1 MPAVNIPSL
10 KSGALSKLMN
20 QTISHYRILEK
31 LGGGGMGVVYK
42 AEDIKLGRFVA
53 LKFLPDDVA
62 KDPQALS
69 RFQREAKAASALNHP
84 NICTI
89 HEIDEQNGQTFI
101 VMEYLDGVTLK
112 HRIAGQPLD
121 TEVLLSL
128 AIEIADALDAAHT
141 EGIVHRDIK
150 PANLFVTKRGHAKI
164 LDFGLAKLTPV
175 TGKPTEASPAEATAA
190 AASIDYLTSPGT
202 AIGTV
207 AYMSPEQAKGKELD
221 ARTDLFSFG
230 AVLYEMATGT
240 LPFRGDTSAMIFDA
254 ILNRM
259 PPAPARLNPDLPPRL
274 EEIINKALEK
284 DRDLRYQHA
293 SEMRGDLKRLQ
304 RDSSSGRRSAY
315 QSADEAG
322 SATGQTVVT
331 PPSGKHPANS
341 GHAYAAS
348 TSPLAAAQEN
358 GTKKLLPIGLAVV
371 LVLAA
376 AFGIY
381 KMLAGRV
388 PKPTAAAFQSIHLTR
403 LTNTGKS
410 RVAAISPDGKYV
422 VHVIEDAGKQSLWV
436 RQVTTANNV
445 QIVPPAE
452 TTYFGM
458 TFSSDGNYVYYVTA
472 GKNETQALLYQ
483 VPVLGG
489 PPRKLVVDIDD
500 PVTLS
505 PDGSQIAFARFAPSK
520 GTDDLTV
527 AKADGSDQHV
537 VASRKLPTRYAAS
550 WFGLSAG
557 PSWSPDGRTIATLAV
572 EGMGAAQWSLVGV
585 PVPGGAEKTISSNK
599 WSSPGRVAWVGDGSG
614 LVLDASD
621 QSSSLSSQLWYVAYP
636 GGEVRRITNDLNRY
650 FGVSLTADS
659 SALVTVQS
667 EVSSSIWVAPQG
679 YAAAARRLTSGSG
692 TSEGLA
698 GIACLPNGGVLYT
711 SNATGH
717 RDIWS
722 MGADGSSPAQL
733 TMNAGNNTDPAVSS
747 DGRTVVF
754 SSDRNGQRNIWSM
767 NVDGSSPK
775 QLTYGGNDV
784 NPRITPDGKWL
795 LYESSRN
802 GRIWVWKQPLTGGTS
817 QPLTEST
824 ATNPTISPDGK
835 WIAIYALEEPA
846 DRFEI
851 AYMPIEGGEPTK
863 LSYQVDAAFGW
874 SPDSKSVLYVD
885 SRNGVS
891 NLMSQTLD
899 GRPPKQVTNFT
910 EGTIF
915 NFAWSADGK
924 QLFLAR
930 GAINSDVVLINS
942 VK

>member
-1 MPAVNIPSL
+1 
-10 KSGALSKLMN
+10 
-20 QTISHYRILEK
+20 
-31 LGGGGMGVVYK
+31 MGVVYK

-89 HEIDEQNGQTFI
+89 HEIDEQDGQTFI
-101 VMEYLDGVTLK
+101 VMEFLDGVTLK

-164 LDFGLAKLTPV
+164 LDFGLAKLTPA
-175 TGKPTEASPAEATAA
+175 TGKAGPAEATAA
-190 AASIDYLTSPGT
+190 AVSIDYLTSPGT

-254 ILNRM
+254 ILNRL

-322 SATGQTVVT
+322 SNLTQPAAAP
-331 PPSGKHPANS
+331 PPSGKHPTDAAQVS
-341 GHAYAAS
+341 AAS
-348 TSPLAAAQEN
+348 APAQATASQQ
-358 GTKKLLPIGLAVV
+358 GGSKKLLGISLAVV
-371 LVLAA
+371 LAA
-376 AFGIY
+376 VAGFAIY
-381 KMLAGRV
+381 KFTGHAAKPVAV
-388 PKPTAAAFQSIHLTR
+388 PFQNIHLTR

-452 TTYFGM
+452 VVYFGM

-472 GKNETQALLYQ
+472 GKNESQAFLFQ

-489 PPRKLVVDIDD
+489 TPRKLVEDIDD
-500 PVTLS
+500 PVAIS
-505 PDGSQIAFARFAPSK
+505 PDGNQIAFARFSPPK
-520 GTDDLTV
+520 GTDDLTL
-527 AKADGSDQHV
+527 AKADGSDQQV
-537 VASRKLPTRYAAS
+537 VASRKLPTRYASS
-550 WFGLSAG
+550 WFGKSSG
-557 PSWSPDGRTIATLAV
+557 PSWSPDGKTLATLASGGV
-572 EGMGAAQWSLVGV
+572 GAAGWSLVGV
-585 PVPGGAEKTISSNK
+585 PVAGGAEKTISPTK
-599 WSSPGRVAWVGDGSG
+599 WSIPGRTAWLGDGRG
-614 LVLDASD
+614 VVLDASD
-621 QSSSLSSQLWYVAYP
+621 QSSSLSPQIWYVAYP
-636 GGEVRRITNDLNRY
+636 TGETRRITNDLNKY

-659 SALVTVQS
+659 TALVTVQS
-667 EVSSSIWVAPQG
+667 ETSSSIWAAP
-679 YAAAARRLTSGSG
+679 ASDATSARRITSGSG
-692 TSEGLA
+692 NGEGLYGVA
-698 GIACLPNGGVLYT
+698 SLPDGGLLYT
-711 SNATGH
+711 SNSNGH
-717 RDIWS
+717 SDIWS
-722 MGADGSSPAQL
+722 MNADGSGPAQL
-733 TMNAGNNTDPAVSS
+733 TMNAGNNGDPAVSP

-754 SSDRNGQRNIWSM
+754 NSDRNGSRNIWKM
-767 NVDGSSPK
+767 NIDGSSPK
-775 QLTYGGNDV
+775 QLTNGNADFL
-784 NPRITPDGKWL
+784 PQITRDEKWL
-795 LYESSRN
+795 LYQSNSAGKLRL
-802 GRIWVWKQPLTGGTS
+802 WKQSLDGGTPQLFIDRVAS
-817 QPLTEST
+817 QPQ
-824 ATNPTISPDGK
+824 ISPDGK
-835 WIAIYALEEPA
+835 WVAIYAFDEA
-846 DRFEI
+846 AQRFEI
-851 AYMPIEGGEPTK
+851 AVVSMDGGEPNR
-863 LSYQVDAAFGW
+863 LSYQIENAFGW
-874 SPDSKSVLYVD
+874 TPDSKAVVYVD
-885 SRNGVS
+885 NKNGVS
-891 NLMSQTLD
+891 NLISQPID
-899 GRPPKQVTNFT
+899 GRPPRQITNFA

-915 NFAWSADGK
+915 NFTWSADGK

-930 GAINSDVVLINS
+930 GEINSDVVLIND

>member
-1 MPAVNIPSL
+1 MLEHGSTL
-10 KSGALSKLMN
+10 QLLN

-101 VMEYLDGVTLK
+101 VMEFLDGVTLK

-121 TEVLLSL
+121 TEILMSL
-128 AIEIADALDAAHT
+128 AIEIADALDAAHS

-164 LDFGLAKLTPV
+164 LDFGLAKLTPI
-175 TGKPTEASPAEATAA
+175 TGKPIASVTAEATAA
-190 AASIDYLTSPGT
+190 AVSIDYLTSPGT

-304 RDSSSGRRSAY
+304 RDSSSGRRFAY
-315 QSADEAG
+315 QTSEEAG
-322 SATGQTVVT
+322 ST
-331 PPSGKHPANS
+331 PVQPLAAALASGKHPTHP
-341 GHAYAAS
+341 GHASLTATPAS
-348 TSPLAAAQEN
+348 VVSQD
-358 GTKKLLPIGLAVV
+358 GSKKLLAISLAVV
-371 LVLAA
+371 LAA
-376 AFGIY
+376 AAGFGIY
-381 KMLAGRV
+381 KMFAGRV
-388 PKPTAAAFQSIHLTR
+388 SKPTRAAFQSIRLTR

-410 RVAAISPDGKYV
+410 RMAAISPDGKYV

-452 TTYFGM
+452 TLYFGM
-458 TFSSDGNYVYYVTA
+458 TFSADGNYVFYVTA
-472 GKNETQALLYQ
+472 NKNESQAILYQ

-489 PPRKLVVDIDD
+489 TPRKLVEDIDM
-500 PVTLS
+500 PVALS
-505 PDGSQIAFARFAPSK
+505 PDGSQLAYARFSPPK
-520 GTDDLTV
+520 GTDDLVV
-527 AKADGSDQHV
+527 AKADGSGEHV
-537 VASRKLPTRYAAS
+537 VASRKLPARYAAS
-550 WFGLSAG
+550 WFGHSAG
-557 PSWSPDGRTIATLAV
+557 LSWSPDGKTIATLASN
-572 EGMGAAQWSLVGV
+572 GGAGGAAVAWNLASV
-585 PVPGGAEKTISSNK
+585 PLASGSEQTISPTT
-599 WSSPGRVAWVGDGSG
+599 WSSPGRTAWLADGRG

-621 QSSSLSSQLWYVAYP
+621 QTSSLSSQLWYVAYP
-636 GGEVRRITNDLNRY
+636 SGEARRITNDLNRY
-650 FGVSLTADS
+650 FGVGLTADS

-667 EVSSSIWVAPQG
+667 EVSSSIWAAPRG
-679 YAAAARRLTSGSG
+679 EAKGARQITSGTG
-692 TSEGLA
+692 TGAGLD
-698 GIACLPNGGVLYT
+698 GIVCAPNGDVVYT
-711 SNATGH
+711 SNASGR
-717 RDIWS
+717 RDLWS
-722 MGADGSSPAQL
+722 MAADGSNPVQL
-733 TMNAGNNTDPAVSS
+733 TLNGGNNYNPSVSD
-747 DGRTVVF
+747 DGKTVVF
-754 SSDRNGQRNIWSM
+754 FSDRSGHLNIWKM
-767 NVDGSSPK
+767 NVDGSNPS
-775 QLTYGGNDV
+775 QLTHGDADID
-784 NPRITPDGKWL
+784 PQITSDGKWVI
-795 LYESSRN
+795 YQSSN
-802 GRIWVWKQPLTGGTS
+802 SGKLQVVKQSLDGGAP
-817 QPLTEST
+817 QPMTKGAASH
-824 ATNPTISPDGK
+824 PMVSPDGK
-835 WIAIYALEEPA
+835 WIALYAFDEIA
-846 DRFEI
+846 NRFELAI
-851 AYMPIEGGEPTK
+851 VPIEGGEPTK
-863 LSYQVDAAFGW
+863 LSYRVDSAFGW
-874 SPDSKSVLYVD
+874 TPDSKAVLYVD
-885 SRNGVS
+885 DNNGFS
-891 NLMSQTLD
+891 NIWSQTLD
-899 GRPPKQVTNFT
+899 GRPPKQITNFSD
-910 EGTIF
+910 GTIF
-915 NFAWSADGK
+915 NFAWSRDGK

-930 GAINSDVVLINS
+930 GAVNSDVVLINN

>member
-1 MPAVNIPSL
+1 
-10 KSGALSKLMN
+10 
-20 QTISHYRILEK
+20 
-31 LGGGGMGVVYK
+31 MGVVYK
-42 AEDIKLGRFVA
+42 AEDLKLGRFVA

-89 HEIDEQNGQTFI
+89 HEIDEQDAQAFI
-101 VMEYLDGVTLK
+101 VMEFLDGVTLK
-112 HRIAGQPLD
+112 HRISGQPLD
-121 TEVLLSL
+121 TESLLSL

-164 LDFGLAKLTPV
+164 LDFGLAKLTPT
-175 TGKPTEASPAEATAA
+175 TGKSGDAGATAA
-190 AASIDYLTSPGT
+190 TMASVSQVFLTSPGT
-202 AIGTV
+202 AVGTV
-207 AYMSPEQAKGKELD
+207 AYMSPEQARGKELD

-259 PPAPARLNPDLPPRL
+259 PPAPARLNPDVPPRL

-315 QSADEAG
+315 QTADEAASP
-322 SATGQTVVT
+322 SAQSAPPSAKHPPDSGQAYAVNT
-331 PPSGKHPANS
+331 PP
-341 GHAYAAS
+341 
-348 TSPLAAAQEN
+348 AAAQEN
-358 GTKKLLPIGLAVV
+358 GTKKLLAITLA

-376 AFGIY
+376 VAGFGIY
-381 KMLAGRV
+381 RFTAR
-388 PKPTAAAFQSIHLTR
+388 PSKPPAAAFQSIHLTR

-436 RQVTTANNV
+436 RQVTTANNI

-452 TTYFGM
+452 VVYFGM

-472 GKNETQALLYQ
+472 GKNETQAVLYQ

-489 PPRKLVVDIDD
+489 PPRKLVEDIDN
-500 PVTLS
+500 PVALS
-505 PDGSQIAFARFAPSK
+505 PDGSQIAFARFAPGK

-527 AKADGSDQHV
+527 AKADGSDQRV
-537 VASRKLPTRYAAS
+537 VASRKLPARDATS

-557 PSWSPDGRTIATLAV
+557 PSWSPDGRTIATLAL

-585 PVPGGAEKTISSNK
+585 PAAGGAEKTISSSK
-599 WSSPGRVAWVGDGSG
+599 WSSSGRVAWLADGSG
-614 LVLDASD
+614 LLLDASD
-621 QSSSLSSQLWYVAYP
+621 QSSSLLPQLWYVAYP
-636 GGEVRRITNDLNRY
+636 GGQPRRITNDLNRY

-679 YAAAARRLTSGSG
+679 DAAAARRLTSGSG
-692 TSEGLA
+692 TAEGLT
-698 GIACLPNGGVLYT
+698 GVVSLPNGGVLYT
-711 SNATGH
+711 SNASGH
-717 RDIWS
+717 QDIWS

-733 TMNAGNNTDPAVSS
+733 TINAGNNVQPAVSP

-754 SSDRNGQRNIWSM
+754 SSDRNGRFNIWSM

-775 QLTYGGNDV
+775 QLTDGGSDA
-784 NPRITPDGKWL
+784 NPSITRDGKWL
-795 LYESSRN
+795 LYDSQSA
-802 GRIWVWKQPLTGGTS
+802 GKLRIWKQPLAGGTS
-817 QPLTEST
+817 QPLTERT
-824 ATNPTISPDGK
+824 ITNPIISPDGK
-835 WIAIYALEEPA
+835 WLAIYVLDEAV
-846 DRFEI
+846 DKFEI

-863 LSYQVDAAFGW
+863 VSYLVDTPFGW
-874 SPDSKSVLYVD
+874 SSDSKSVLYVD
-885 SRNGVS
+885 NRNGVS
-891 NLMSQTLD
+891 NLMSQPLD
-899 GRPPKQVTNFT
+899 GHPPKQVTNFT

-915 NFAWSADGK
+915 NFAWSANGK

-930 GAINSDVVLINS
+930 GSINSDVVLIND

>member
-1 MPAVNIPSL
+1 
-10 KSGALSKLMN
+10 
-20 QTISHYRILEK
+20 
-31 LGGGGMGVVYK
+31 MGVVYK

-89 HEIDEQNGQTFI
+89 HEIDEQDGQAFI
-101 VMEYLDGVTLK
+101 VMEFLDGVTLK
-112 HRIAGQPLD
+112 HRISGQALD
-121 TEVLLSL
+121 TETLLSL

-164 LDFGLAKLTPV
+164 LDFGLAKVTPV
-175 TGKPTEASPAEATAA
+175 TGRSGDAGATAA
-190 AASIDYLTSPGT
+190 TIAGMSQVFLTSPGT
-202 AIGTV
+202 AVGTV

-259 PPAPARLNPDLPPRL
+259 PPAPARLNPDIPPRL

-304 RDSSSGRRSAY
+304 RDSNSGRRSAY
-315 QSADEAG
+315 QTADEAV
-322 SATGQTVVT
+322 SAPAQSAL
-331 PPSGKHPANS
+331 PSAKHSTDSAQVSVASASAQVPAR
-341 GHAYAAS
+341 
-348 TSPLAAAQEN
+348 PEN
-358 GTKKLLPIGLAVV
+358 GSKKLLAITLAVV
-371 LVLAA
+371 LAAAA

-381 KMLAGRV
+381 KFASRAS
-388 PKPTAAAFQSIHLTR
+388 KPAAAAFQSIHLTR

-452 TTYFGM
+452 VVYFGM

-472 GKNETQALLYQ
+472 GKNETQAVLYQ

-489 PPRKLVVDIDD
+489 PPRKLVEDIDD

-505 PDGSQIAFARFAPSK
+505 PDGAQIAFARFAPGK
-520 GTDDLTV
+520 GADDLTV
-527 AKADGSDQHV
+527 AKADGSDQRV
-537 VASRKLPTRYAAS
+537 VASRKLPARDATS

-557 PSWSPDGRTIATLAV
+557 PSWSPDGQTIATLV
-572 EGMGAAQWSLVGV
+572 LEGMGAAQWSLVGV
-585 PVPGGAEKTISSNK
+585 PAAGGAEKTISSNR
-599 WSSPGRVAWVGDGSG
+599 WSSSGRVAWLGDGSG

-621 QSSSLSSQLWYVAYP
+621 QSSSLLPQLWYVAYP
-636 GGEVRRITNDLNRY
+636 SGEARRITNDLNRY

-659 SALVTVQS
+659 SALVTVLS
-667 EVSSSIWVAPQG
+667 EVSSSIWAAPEG
-679 YAAAARRLTSGSG
+679 DAAAVRRLTSGSE
-692 TSEGLA
+692 TAEGLA
-698 GIACLPNGGVLYT
+698 GVAPLPNGGVLYT
-711 SNATGH
+711 SHASGH

-722 MGADGSSPAQL
+722 MGADGSSPVPL
-733 TMNAGNNTDPAVSS
+733 TMNAGDNIQPAVSP

-754 SSDRNGQRNIWSM
+754 SSDRNGRFNIWSM

-775 QLTYGGNDV
+775 QLTDGGSDS
-784 NPRITPDGKWL
+784 NPRITRDGKWL
-795 LYESSRN
+795 LYESLRN
-802 GRIWVWKQPLTGGTS
+802 GRLRVWKQPLAGGTS
-817 QPLTEST
+817 QPLIERTIT
-824 ATNPTISPDGK
+824 DPIISPDGK
-835 WIAIYALEEPA
+835 WLAIYALDEAVE
-846 DRFEI
+846 RFEI

-863 LSYQVDAAFGW
+863 VSYLVDTPFGW

-885 SRNGVS
+885 NRNGVS

-910 EGTIF
+910 DGTIF

-930 GAINSDVVLINS
+930 GSVNSDAVLINN

>member
-1 MPAVNIPSL
+1 
-10 KSGALSKLMN
+10 
-20 QTISHYRILEK
+20 
-31 LGGGGMGVVYK
+31 MGVVYK

-89 HEIDEQNGQTFI
+89 HEIDEQDGQAFI
-101 VMEYLDGVTLK
+101 VMEFLDGVTLK
-112 HRIAGQPLD
+112 HRIAGQPMD
-121 TEVLLSL
+121 TESLLSL

-175 TGKPTEASPAEATAA
+175 TGKSGDAGATAA
-190 AASIDYLTSPGT
+190 TAAGVSQAYLTSPGT
-202 AIGTV
+202 AVGTV

-315 QSADEAG
+315 QDADEAV
-322 SATGQTVVT
+322 ANPAQAAVAP
-331 PPSGKHPANS
+331 PPSGKHPTDAAHIS
-341 GHAYAAS
+341 AAS
-348 TSPLAAAQEN
+348 GPTQTAAAQES
-358 GTKKLLPIGLAVV
+358 GSKKLLLVSIAI
-371 LVLAA
+371 VLALGA

-381 KMLAGRV
+381 KFTNRAS
-388 PKPTAAAFQSIHLTR
+388 KPAAAAFQNIHLTR

-422 VHVIEDAGKQSLWV
+422 VHVIEDAGQQSLWV

-445 QIVPPAE
+445 QIVPPADVV
-452 TTYFGM
+452 YFGM

-472 GKNETQALLYQ
+472 GKNETQAVLYQ

-489 PPRKLVVDIDD
+489 PQRKLVSDVDD
-500 PVTLS
+500 PIALS
-505 PDGSQIAFARFAPSK
+505 PDGAQIAFARFAPPK

-537 VASRKLPTRYAAS
+537 LASRKLPTRYAAS

-557 PSWSPDGRTIATLAV
+557 PSWSPDGRTIAALAS
-572 EGMGAAQWSLVGV
+572 EGMGVAQWSLVGV
-585 PVPGGAEKTISSNK
+585 PVAGGAEKTISSNR
-599 WSSPGRVAWVGDGSG
+599 WSSPGRVAWLGDGSG
-614 LVLDASD
+614 LVLDAAD
-621 QSSSLSSQLWYVAYP
+621 QSSSLSPQLWYVAYP
-636 GGEVRRITNDLNRY
+636 SGEARRITNDLNRY

-659 SALVTVQS
+659 SALLTVQS

-679 YAAAARRLTSGSG
+679 NAATAKRLTSGSG

-698 GIACLPNGGVLYT
+698 GVACLPNGSVLYT
-711 SNATGH
+711 SNASGH
-717 RDIWS
+717 TDIWS
-722 MGADGSSPAQL
+722 MNADGSSPAQL
-733 TMNAGNNTDPAVSS
+733 TTNTGNNIQPAVSP

-754 SSDRNGQRNIWSM
+754 SSDRDGHRNIWSM

-775 QLTYGGNDV
+775 QLTDGGSDIR
-784 NPRITPDGKWL
+784 PRITPDGKWL
-795 LYESSRN
+795 LYESARN
-802 GRIWVWKQPLTGGTS
+802 GRIRVWKQPLAGGTS
-817 QPLTEST
+817 QPLSEHTVVD
-824 ATNPTISPDGK
+824 PTISPDGK
-835 WIAIYALEEPA
+835 WVGIEVLDEAE
-846 DRFEI
+846 DRFKM

-863 LSYQVDAAFGW
+863 LSYVIDTPLGW
-874 SPDSKSVLYVD
+874 SPDSKAMLYVD
-885 SRNGVS
+885 NRYGVS

-899 GRPPKQVTNFT
+899 GHPPKQVTNFT

-930 GAINSDVVLINS
+930 GSVNSDVVLINN

>member
-1 MPAVNIPSL
+1 
-10 KSGALSKLMN
+10 
-20 QTISHYRILEK
+20 
-31 LGGGGMGVVYK
+31 MGVVYK

-101 VMEYLDGVTLK
+101 VMEFLDGVTLK

-121 TEVLLSL
+121 TEVLMSL
-128 AIEIADALDAAHT
+128 AIEIADALDAAHS

-175 TGKPTEASPAEATAA
+175 TGKPVEAGAAEATAA
-190 AASIDYLTSPGT
+190 AVSLDFLTSPGT

-315 QSADEAG
+315 QAGDEGVSTA
-322 SATGQTVVT
+322 GQTT
-331 PPSGKHPANS
+331 AASGTSGKHQIDS
-341 GHAYAAS
+341 GHLS
-348 TSPLAAAQEN
+348 AAAPVVVAREN
-358 GTKKLLPIGLAVV
+358 GNKKLLAIGLAV
-371 LVLAA
+371 LLLAA
-376 AFGIY
+376 AGVGIY
-381 KMLAGRV
+381 KVFAGRV
-388 PKPTAAAFQSIHLTR
+388 AKPVATAFQSIHLTR

-410 RVAAISPDGKYV
+410 RMAAISPDGKYV

-452 TTYFGM
+452 VLYFGM
-458 TFSSDGNYVYYVTA
+458 TFSGDGNYVYYVTA
-472 GKNETQALLYQ
+472 AKNESEALLYQ

-489 PPRKLVVDIDD
+489 TPRKLVEDVDD
-500 PVTLS
+500 PVALS
-505 PDGSQIAFARFAPSK
+505 PDGSQIAFARFYPPK

-537 VASRKLPTRYAAS
+537 VTSRKLPSRYATS
-550 WFGLSAG
+550 WFGNSAG
-557 PSWSPDGRTIATLAV
+557 LGWSPDGRTIASLAV
-572 EGMGAAQWSLVGV
+572 NGMGGAQWSLVGV
-585 PVPGGAEKTISSNK
+585 PVAGGAEKTISPNR
-599 WSSPGRVAWVGDGSG
+599 WSSSGRAAWLADGSG

-621 QSSSLSSQLWYVAYP
+621 QSSSLLPQLWYVAYP
-636 GGEVRRITNDLNRY
+636 SGETHRITNDLNRY
-650 FGVSLTADS
+650 FGVSLTGDS
-659 SALVTVQS
+659 SALVTVQG
-667 EVSSSIWVAPQG
+667 EISSSIWIAPQG
-679 YAAAARRLTSGSG
+679 NASAARRLTSGSG
-692 TSEGLA
+692 GAEGLYGVA
-698 GIACLPNGGVLYT
+698 SLPNGGLLYT
-711 SNATGH
+711 SNASGH
-717 RDIWS
+717 SDIWS
-722 MGADGSSPAQL
+722 MSADGSNPTQL
-733 TMNAGNNTDPAVSS
+733 TVNAGNNSAPAVSG
-747 DGRTVVF
+747 DGQTVVF
-754 SSDRNGQRNIWSM
+754 SSDRNGRRNIWQINS
-767 NVDGSSPK
+767 DGSSPK
-775 QLTYGGNDV
+775 QLTNGDADFF
-784 NPRITPDGKWL
+784 PQITPDGKWL
-795 LYESSRN
+795 LYESQSSGNLRVSKQLVA
-802 GRIWVWKQPLTGGTS
+802 GGAPQPLLDRAAGS
-817 QPLTEST
+817 
-824 ATNPTISPDGK
+824 PTVSPDGK
-835 WIAIYALEEPA
+835 WVAIVAFDEDAGRYEL
-846 DRFEI
+846 
-851 AYMPIEGGEPTK
+851 AYMPFEGGQLTK
-863 LSYQVDAAFGW
+863 ISYLIAPAVGW
-874 SPDSKSVLYVD
+874 SPDSKAVIYVD
-885 SRNGVS
+885 DRNGVS

-899 GRPPKQVTNFT
+899 SRPPKQITNFT
-910 EGTIF
+910 DSTIF
-915 NFAWSADGK
+915 NFAWSRDGK
-924 QLFLAR
+924 QLFVAR
-930 GAINSDVVLINS
+930 GAVNSDVVLINS

>member
-1 MPAVNIPSL
+1 MLERGSVPRL
-10 KSGALSKLMN
+10 LN

-62 KDPQALS
+62 KDLQALS

-101 VMEYLDGVTLK
+101 VMEFLDGVTLK

-121 TEVLLSL
+121 TEVLLAL
-128 AIEIADALDAAHT
+128 AIEIADALDAAHS

-175 TGKPTEASPAEATAA
+175 TGKPASGGTEATAA
-190 AASIDYLTSPGT
+190 GVSLDFLTSPGI

-259 PPAPARLNPDLPPRL
+259 PPAAARLNPDLPPRL

-315 QSADEAG
+315 QTAEEPLSSPAPPASA
-322 SATGQTVVT
+322 SAS
-331 PPSGKHPANS
+331 SGKHPSAGNPS
-341 GHAYAAS
+341 AIATPATLAS
-348 TSPLAAAQEN
+348 REN
-358 GTKKLLPIGLAVV
+358 GSKKLLAIGLAVV
-371 LVLAA
+371 LVAA
-376 AFGIY
+376 AGFGLY
-381 KMLAGRV
+381 SMFAGRAS
-388 PKPTAAAFQSIHLTR
+388 KPTAAFQSIRLTR

-410 RVAAISPDGKYV
+410 RMAAISPDGKYV
-422 VHVIEDAGKQSLWV
+422 VHVIEDAGQQSLWV

-445 QIVPPAE
+445 QIVPPADVL
-452 TTYFGM
+452 YFGL
-458 TFSSDGNYVYYVTA
+458 TFSGDGNYVYYATA
-472 GKNETQALLYQ
+472 GKNESMALLYQ

-489 PPRKLVVDIDD
+489 TPRKVVEDLDD
-500 PVTLS
+500 PVALS
-505 PDGSQIAFARFAPSK
+505 PDGSQIAFARFYPPK

-527 AKADGSDQHV
+527 AKADGSDEHV
-537 VASRKLPTRYAAS
+537 VASRKLPARYAAS
-550 WFGLSAG
+550 WYGRSAG
-557 PSWSPDGRTIATLAV
+557 PGWSPDGRTIATLAS
-572 EGMGAAQWSLVGV
+572 EGMGAATWSLVGV
-585 PVPGGAEKTISSNK
+585 PTGGGAEKIISSTK
-599 WSSPGRVAWVGDGSG
+599 WSHSGRTAWLSDGSG
-614 LVLDASD
+614 LILDVPD
-621 QSSSLSSQLWYVAYP
+621 QNSSLPQLWYVAYP
-636 GGEVRRITNDLNRY
+636 SGEARRITNDLNRY
-650 FGVSLTADS
+650 VGVSLTADS
-659 SALVTVQS
+659 SALVTVQG
-667 EVSSSIWVAPQG
+667 EVSSSIWVAPHDN
-679 YAAAARRLTSGSG
+679 AHAVHRITSGSG
-692 TSEGLA
+692 TGEGLN
-698 GIACLPNGGVLYT
+698 GVVCLPNGDLLYT

-717 RDIWS
+717 SDIWS
-722 MGADGSSPAQL
+722 MSEDGSRSAQL
-733 TMNAGNNTDPAVSS
+733 TANAGDNTDPAVSP

-754 SSDRNGQRNIWSM
+754 SSDRGGHRNIWRM
-767 NVDGSSPK
+767 DIDGSSPK
-775 QLTYGGNDV
+775 QLSHGNADFYPQV
-784 NPRITPDGKWL
+784 TRDGKWL
-795 LYESSRN
+795 LYESEGAGQLR
-802 GRIWVWKQPLTGGTS
+802 VWRQALDGGGAPQPLIDRAAG
-817 QPLTEST
+817 QPVV
-824 ATNPTISPDGK
+824 SPDGK
-835 WIAIYALEEPA
+835 WVATIAFDETAGRFYAG
-846 DRFEI
+846 
-851 AYMPIEGGEPTK
+851 YMSIEGGQLTK
-863 LSYQVDAAFGW
+863 LTYLVDAAFAW
-874 SPDSKSVLYVD
+874 APDSKAVIYAD
-885 SRNGVS
+885 NRNGIS

-899 GRPPKQVTNFT
+899 GRPPKQITNFS

-915 NFAWSADGK
+915 KFAWSGDGK

-930 GAINSDVVLINS
+930 GAVNSDVVMINN

>member
-1 MPAVNIPSL
+1 
-10 KSGALSKLMN
+10 
-20 QTISHYRILEK
+20 
-31 LGGGGMGVVYK
+31 MGVVYK

-89 HEIDEQNGQTFI
+89 HEIDEQDGQAFI
-101 VMEYLDGVTLK
+101 VMEFLDGVTLK
-112 HRIAGQPLD
+112 HRISGQPLD
-121 TEVLLSL
+121 TETLLSL

-175 TGKPTEASPAEATAA
+175 TGKSGDAGATAA
-190 AASIDYLTSPGT
+190 TMAGMSQVFLTSPGT
-202 AIGTV
+202 AVGTV

-259 PPAPARLNPDLPPRL
+259 PPAPARLNPDVPPRL

-315 QSADEAG
+315 QAVDEEASPSAQ
-322 SATGQTVVT
+322 SA
-331 PPSGKHPANS
+331 PASAKHPTDSAQVS
-341 GHAYAAS
+341 AAS
-348 TSPLAAAQEN
+348 ASAQVPARPEN
-358 GTKKLLPIGLAVV
+358 GSKKLLAITLAVV
-371 LVLAA
+371 LAAVA

-381 KMLAGRV
+381 KFASRAS
-388 PKPTAAAFQSIHLTR
+388 KPAAAAFQSIHLTR

-452 TTYFGM
+452 VVYFGM

-489 PPRKLVVDIDD
+489 SPRKLVVDIDD

-527 AKADGSDQHV
+527 ARADGSEQHV

-550 WFGLSAG
+550 WFSNSAG
-557 PSWSPDGRTIATLAV
+557 PSWSPDGRTIATVAS
-572 EGMGAAQWSLVGV
+572 EGMGAAQWSVVGV
-585 PVPGGAEKTISSNK
+585 PVPTGAEKTISSNR
-599 WSSPGRVAWVGDGSG
+599 WSSPGRVAWLGDGSG
-614 LVLDASD
+614 FVLDAAD
-621 QSSSLSSQLWYVAYP
+621 QSSSLLPQLWFVAYP
-636 GGEVRRITNDLNRY
+636 SGEARRITNDLNRY

-659 SALVTVQS
+659 SALVTVQT
-667 EVSSSIWVAPQG
+667 EVSSSIWIAPQG
-679 YAAAARRLTSGSG
+679 AAATARQLTSGSG

-698 GIACLPNGGVLYT
+698 GIASLPNGGVLYT
-711 SNATGH
+711 SNASGH

-722 MGADGSSPAQL
+722 LGADGSSPAQL
-733 TMNAGNNTDPAVSS
+733 TVNAGNNLQPAVSP

-754 SSDRNGQRNIWSM
+754 SSDRDGRRNIWSM
-767 NVDGSSPK
+767 NIDGSSQK
-775 QLTYGGNDV
+775 QLTDGGSDV
-784 NPRITPDGKWL
+784 NPRITADGKWL
-795 LYESSRN
+795 IYESSRN
-802 GRIWVWKQPLTGGTS
+802 GKIWLWKQPLSGGTS
-817 QPLTEST
+817 QPLTQST

-863 LSYQVDAAFGW
+863 LSYLVDTSFGW
-874 SPDSKSVLYVD
+874 SPDSKAVMYVD
-885 SRNGVS
+885 NRNGVS
-891 NLMSQTLD
+891 NLMSQPLD
-899 GRPPKQVTNFT
+899 GHPPKQITKFT
-910 EGTIF
+910 DGTIF
-915 NFAWSADGK
+915 NFAWSPDGK

-930 GAINSDVVLINS
+930 GSVNSDVVLINN

>member
-1 MPAVNIPSL
+1 
-10 KSGALSKLMN
+10 
-20 QTISHYRILEK
+20 
-31 LGGGGMGVVYK
+31 MGVVYK

-101 VMEYLDGVTLK
+101 VMEFLDGVTLK

-315 QSADEAG
+315 QSTDEAG
-322 SATGQTVVT
+322 SAAAQAAAAP
-331 PPSGKHPANS
+331 PPSGKHPTDPA
-341 GHAYAAS
+341 HASVSSAPAQAAAS
-348 TSPLAAAQEN
+348 RKN
-358 GTKKLLPIGLAVV
+358 GSKKLLAASFAVV
-371 LVLAA
+371 LALASG
-376 AFGIY
+376 FGIY

-388 PKPTAAAFQSIHLTR
+388 SKPTAAAFQSIHLTR

-458 TFSSDGNYVYYVTA
+458 TFSADGNYVYYVNA

-505 PDGSQIAFARFAPSK
+505 PDGAQIAFARFAPSK

-557 PSWSPDGRTIATLAV
+557 PSWSPDGRTIATLAFD
-572 EGMGAAQWSLVGV
+572 GMGAAQWSLVGV
-585 PVPGGAEKTISSNK
+585 PVPGGAEKAISSNR
-599 WSSPGRVAWVGDGSG
+599 WSSSGRVAWLGDGSG
-614 LVLDASD
+614 LILDASD
-621 QSSSLSSQLWYVAYP
+621 QSSSLLPQLWYVPYP
-636 GGEVRRITNDLNRY
+636 SGVARRITNDLNRY

-679 YAAAARRLTSGSG
+679 DAAAARRLTSGSG
-692 TSEGLA
+692 TSEGLT

-711 SNATGH
+711 SNATGN

-722 MGADGSSPAQL
+722 MAADGGSPAQL
-733 TMNAGNNTDPAVSS
+733 TMNAGNNLQPAISP

-754 SSDRNGQRNIWSM
+754 SSDRNGRRNIWSM

-775 QLTYGGNDV
+775 QLTDGGSDV
-784 NPRITPDGKWL
+784 DPQITPDGKWL

-802 GRIWVWKQPLTGGTS
+802 GRIWVWKQPLAGATS
-817 QPLTEST
+817 QPLIERT

-851 AYMPIEGGEPTK
+851 AYMPIAGGEPTK
-863 LSYQVDAAFGW
+863 LSYQVEAAFAW
-874 SPDSKSVLYVD
+874 SPDSKAVLFVD

-930 GAINSDVVLINS
+930 GAINSDVVLINN